1 MEYGKT
7 NRQYPTYHHLFIFPG
22 GLDYSTMSYVSD
34 DRNYT
39 DPNNSGIDTINR
51 VGDVTGE
58 PPTNKAVD
66 RDKAAKMAN
75 LLEDL
80 KFPATKED
88 IKNHLNRKS
97 PAMGNRINDIFEAIW
112 NNLRDDVTYNSA
124 YEVEKAAGLV
134 KKTDGK

>member
-1 MEYGKT
+1 
-7 NRQYPTYHHLFIFPG
+7 
-22 GLDYSTMSYVSD
+22 MSYVSD

-39 DPNNSGIDTINR
+39 DSSNSGIDTISR
-51 VGDVTGE
+51 AGDLTGE

-97 PAMGNRINDIFEAIW
+97 PAMGNRINDIFEAVW
-112 NNLRDDVTYNSA
+112 NNLRDDMTYASS

-134 KKTDGK
+134 EKTEKK

>member
-1 MEYGKT
+1 
-7 NRQYPTYHHLFIFPG
+7 
-22 GLDYSTMSYVSD
+22 MSYVAD

-39 DPNNSGIDTINR
+39 DPNNSGIDTISR
-51 VGDVTGE
+51 AGDVTGE

-97 PAMGNRINDIFEAIW
+97 PAMGNRINDIFEVVW
-112 NNLRDDVTYNSA
+112 NNLRDDTVYNSS
-124 YEVEKAAGLV
+124 YDVEKAVGLV
-134 KKTDGK
+134 EKKD

>member
-1 MEYGKT
+1 
-7 NRQYPTYHHLFIFPG
+7 
-22 GLDYSTMSYVSD
+22 MSYVSED
-34 DRNYT
+34 KNYT
-39 DPNNSGIDTINR
+39 DPSNSGIDTTSSR
-51 VGDVTGE
+51 VGDITGE

-88 IKNHLNRKS
+88 IKNHVNRKS
-97 PAMGNRINDIFEAIW
+97 PSMGNRINDIFESIW
-112 NNLRDDVTYNSA
+112 NDLRDNVTYNSA

-134 KKTDGK
+134 EKADEK

>member
-1 MEYGKT
+1 
-7 NRQYPTYHHLFIFPG
+7 
-22 GLDYSTMSYVSD
+22 MSYVSD

-39 DPNNSGIDTINR
+39 DPSNSGIDTISR
-51 VGDVTGE
+51 AGDITGE

-66 RDKAAKMAN
+66 RDMAAKMAN

-97 PAMGNRINDIFEAIW
+97 PAMGNRINDIFEAVW
-112 NNLRDDVTYNSA
+112 NNLRDDMTYNSS

-134 KKTDGK
+134 KKSQEK

>member
-1 MEYGKT
+1 
-7 NRQYPTYHHLFIFPG
+7 
-22 GLDYSTMSYVSD
+22 MSYVSD

-39 DPNNSGIDTINR
+39 DSSNSGIDTISR
-51 VGDVTGE
+51 AGDLTGE

-66 RDKAAKMAN
+66 RDKAAKLAN

-97 PAMGNRINDIFEAIW
+97 PAMGNRINDIFEAVW
-112 NNLRDDVTYNSA
+112 NNLRDDMTYNSS
-124 YEVEKAAGLV
+124 YEVEKVAGLV
-134 KKTDGK
+134 EKTEKK

>member
-1 MEYGKT
+1 
-7 NRQYPTYHHLFIFPG
+7 
-22 GLDYSTMSYVSD
+22 MSYVSD

-39 DPNNSGIDTINR
+39 DSSNSGIDTTISR
-51 VGDVTGE
+51 AGDLTGE

-97 PAMGNRINDIFEAIW
+97 PAMGNRINDIFEAVW
-112 NNLRDDVTYNSA
+112 NNLRDDMTYTSS

-134 KKTDGK
+134 EKTEKK